1 MNQAVKNLLTT
12 LQQEANSA
20 NAVQMAAYMKNH
32 FEFFG
37 ISTPKRRA
45 ISKVF
50 FKEFKPINTQ
60 EIINT
65 SLFLW
70 QSVQRE
76 LHYIAIELLKF
87 HRKKFDESIIEVY
100 EQLIVTNSWW
110 DSVDSVCS
118 NLLDYFFKKH
128 PHKIKEITGKWNTS
142 ENFWLQRNSIM
153 FQKFFNEKT
162 DTELLSKYILNC
174 NRSNE
179 FFIQKAIGWA
189 LREYAYTN
197 PNWVINFV
205 AANELAKLSKRE
217 AMKHL

>member
-1 MNQAVKNLLTT
+1 MNQAVKNLITSLK
-12 LQQEANSA
+12 QEANPA
-20 NAVQMAAYMKNH
+20 NAVQMAAYMKNN

-50 FKEFKPINTQ
+50 FKEFQPINTQ

-87 HRKKFDESIIEVY
+87 HRKKFDENIIEIY
-100 EQLIVTNSWW
+100 EQFIITNSWW

-118 NLLDYFFKKH
+118 NLLDYYFKKN

-162 DTELLSKYILNC
+162 DTELLSKYILSC
-174 NRSNE
+174 NGSNE
-179 FFIQKAIGWA
+179 FFIRKAIGWA

-197 PNWVINFV
+197 PNWVRNFV
-205 AANELAKLSKRE
+205 ATNELAKLSKRE